1 MPPLLNRTA
10 AKADTP
16 ISGSLKPTY
25 GEFKTPS
32 APQNC
37 PQTKGFSPFHAYAAL
52 VFGSPKPLFCKPILT
67 PPAPVSA
74 NQAAFFGILAF
85 NHRQAPP

>member
-1 MPPLLNRTA
+1 MPPLLNGTA

-32 APQNC
+32 APPNC
-37 PQTKGFSPFHAYAAL
+37 PQTKGFSPFHAYVGFQPQTCVRSFSFRL
-52 VFGSPKPLFCKPILT
+52 SKTTVL
-67 PPAPVSA
+67 
-74 NQAAFFGILAF
+74 
-85 NHRQAPP
+85 